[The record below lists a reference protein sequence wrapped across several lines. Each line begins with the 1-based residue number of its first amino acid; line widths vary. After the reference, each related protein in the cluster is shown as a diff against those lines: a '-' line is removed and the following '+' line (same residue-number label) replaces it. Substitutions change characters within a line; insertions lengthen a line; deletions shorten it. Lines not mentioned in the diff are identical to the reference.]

1 MNTDNKVRNVNL
13 SKYVERT
20 NGFNGGKNIISGN
33 PIGASFSIPAM
44 SMQVIELT
52 K

>member
-1 MNTDNKVRNVNL
+1 MNTDNKARNVNF
-13 SKYVERT
+13 SKYTERT

-33 PIGASFSIPAM
+33 QLGQAFSIPAM
-44 SMQVIELT
+44 SMYVIELT